1 MLLPLHLPHYLRS
14 LGAYG
19 RAGRDFIRS
28 MLFFGFYSMLCVCVC
43 ACVCVCVCARARVA
57 VVMHVCFSIFFSPCY
72 AHSMHIAVFLL
83 AHPTAC
89 VHKMSSPHPLK

>member
-28 MLFFGFYSMLCVCVC
+28 MLFFGFHSIARVCVT
-43 ACVCVCVCARARVA
+43 
-57 VVMHVCFSIFFSPCY
+57 VVIHVWFFCFFFSPCY
-72 AHSMHIAVFLL
+72 PHSMHIAVFLL

-89 VHKMSSPHPLK
+89 VYKMSSPHPLK